1 MFSMHTSEAQQLV
14 AERRASSE
22 AVAFPRQLRRF
33 MSHNAA
39 RAAAGATRVPRSSQD
54 SSAGRRD
61 RCPEVSVSTLA

>member
-22 AVAFPRQLRRF
+22 AVAFRRHFRRF
-33 MSHNAA
+33 MSANAA
-39 RAAAGATRVPRSSQD
+39 PAAATTTRVPRSGHD
-54 SSAGRRD
+54 LPAGRRD

>member
-22 AVAFPRQLRRF
+22 AVAFRRQFRRF
-33 MSHNAA
+33 MSHNAVP
-39 RAAAGATRVPRSSQD
+39 AAAAVTRVPRSSQD

-61 RCPEVSVSTLA
+61 RCSEVSVSAVA